1 MTGCR
6 TKFGQASDT
15 CYSCPVATTPP
26 KGTHVNED
34 ILNALDEEIARLR
47 EARALLAGS
56 PTTAGNAAT
65 KRRTLT
71 PKARRAIAEAQ
82 RKRWAKARRQKKATT

>member
-1 MTGCR
+1 
-6 TKFGQASDT
+6 
-15 CYSCPVATTPP
+15 
-26 KGTHVNED
+26 VNED

-56 PTTAGNAAT
+56 ATTAGNAAP

>member
-1 MTGCR
+1 L
-6 TKFGQASDT
+6 
-15 CYSCPVATTPP
+15 
-26 KGTHVNED
+26 NED

-56 PTTAGNAAT
+56 PATAGAPAT
-65 KRRTLT
+65 KRRTLS
-71 PKARRAIAEAQ
+71 PKARQAIAEAQ